1 MARGYGISVLA
12 VLALSAGGAA
22 FAQVPDNI
30 AKALADPS
38 RPAEQSARDAARHPG
53 EVLALAGVKSG
64 DTVVDFIMGGGYFTR
79 ILSGAVGPKGT
90 VYAYQPAEFIKFKA
104 KYGEDQASTVAA
116 LPNAKA
122 LNGPMIGLD
131 LPDNLDV
138 VITVQ
143 NYHDMHLKPF
153 PTDMAAK
160 VDAEIFKSLKP
171 GGVFLVVD
179 HAATAGSGLTAP
191 DTLHRIDVEA
201 VKKEVQAAGFKLE
214 AESPLLANPA
224 DPRTA
229 SVFDPA
235 MRGKTD
241 QFILKFRKPK

>member
-1 MARGYGISVLA
+1 MARKYVVSVLA
-12 VLALSAGGAA
+12 VLALGASGAA
-22 FAQVPDNI
+22 FAQVPANI
-30 AKALADPS
+30 AKAVADPS

-53 EVLALAGVKSG
+53 EVLALAGVKTG

-122 LNGPMIGLD
+122 LNGPMVGLD

-153 PTDMAAK
+153 PADTAAK

-179 HAATAGSGLTAP
+179 HAAAAGSGLAAP

-201 VKKEVQAAGFKLE
+201 VKKEVEAAGFKLE
-214 AESPLLANPA
+214 AQSPLLANA
-224 DPRTA
+224 TDPHTA

-235 MRGKTD
+235 IRGKTD
-241 QFILKFRKPK
+241 QFILKFRKPS

>member
-1 MARGYGISVLA
+1 MARTYVVSVLA
-12 VLALSAGGAA
+12 VLALGAGGAA
-22 FAQVPDNI
+22 FAEVPANI

-38 RPAEQSARDAARHPG
+38 RPAEQSARDATRHPG
-53 EVLALAGVKSG
+53 EVLALAGVKTG
-64 DTVVDFIMGGGYFTR
+64 DTVVDFIMGGGYLTR

-90 VYAYQPAEFIKFKA
+90 VYAYQPGEFIKFKA

-116 LPNAKA
+116 LPNAKP
-122 LNGPMIGLD
+122 LNGPMVGLD

-138 VITVQ
+138 VVTVQ

-153 PTDMAAK
+153 PADMAAK

-179 HAATAGSGLTAP
+179 HAAAAGSGLAAP
-191 DTLHRIDVEA
+191 DTLHRIDIEV
-201 VKKEVQAAGFKLE
+201 VKKEVEAVGFKLE
-214 AESPLLANPA
+214 TESPLLANPA
-224 DPRTA
+224 DPHTA
-229 SVFDPA
+229 SVFDPGI
-235 MRGKTD
+235 RGKTD